1 VSDDANAG
9 QRDSYDTDALVL
21 AARGDEICGQPFL
34 ASRIIVRE
42 KRGEQFR
49 FTMLLGAADDD
60 LFASRIT
67 SYMYT
72 RQKTVAL
79 SAAANAIHQT
89 AVAPTV
95 GKSIHIRSIGRVRS
109 LKPNP
114 MANMDSGT
122 TSDSQE
128 LNTPHE

>member
-60 LFASRIT
+60 LFASPYYPKSR
-67 SYMYT
+67 SV
-72 RQKTVAL
+72 RPRAL
-79 SAAANAIHQT
+79 FC
-89 AVAPTV
+89 
-95 GKSIHIRSIGRVRS
+95 
-109 LKPNP
+109 
-114 MANMDSGT
+114 MANFVRPRSCINSFRAT
-122 TSDSQE
+122 KLTSARE
-128 LNTPHE
+128 